1 MLVNEVSNRLLIILN
16 KIYRKLVRKRMV
28 VKEIDKRKKVNHGL
42 YLQEDWLLNKT
53 GNLSYLVT
61 NPRRL

>member
-1 MLVNEVSNRLLIILN
+1 
-16 KIYRKLVRKRMV
+16 MV
-28 VKEIDKRKKVNHGL
+28 VKEIDKGKKVNHGV
-42 YLQEDWLLNKT
+42 YLKEDWLLNKT